1 MASRSSTLPPVPIPN
16 SYRNV
21 SKPYRLQNCSYSNST
36 IANLPTKIEEK
47 QRSPVISENSQSL
60 LQIEISSKSKPKTP
74 TIRSRLSQLC
84 QEGQPE
90 VARRLFDTIPCPT
103 TVLWNTIII
112 GFICNGMHNEALRFY
127 VRMRTCTTIRSDSYT
142 YSSVLKACAESQQL
156 KFGKAVHCQ
165 ILRSHTNPSRIV
177 SNSLLNMYSNCLSPS
192 FEIQEDRN
200 GSGVFKFP
208 QSDVVQKLFDG
219 MRKRSAV
226 AWNTIIAWYVKT
238 GRFVEALKQF
248 RQMIHMGIKL
258 TVVSFIN
265 VFPAVASIR
274 DQKNSGVLY
283 GLLLKMGSEYV
294 SDLFAASSAIFMYS
308 ELGDMVSARQV
319 FDLCTERNI
328 EVWNTMIS
336 GYVQNDHPAEGLNL
350 FIKVLDLDKIIPDN
364 VTFLTALTATSQL
377 QQLDFGRQLH
387 AYVIKNLMASNVV
400 ISNALI
406 SMYSR
411 CDLVEA
417 AFMVFDKM
425 PERDLVSW
433 NTMVSAFVQ
442 NGLDDEGLMLVYE
455 MQKQGFV
462 IDSITATA
470 LLSAA
475 SNLRN
480 QKIGK
485 ETHAYLFRHWIQFE
499 GMDSYLIDMYTKA
512 GLIDAAEKLFEK
524 NCVRDRDQV
533 TWNAMISGYSQNG
546 QIEQALIVF
555 RQMLQQQQLPN
566 AVTLASILPAC
577 SPVGGIGFGK
587 QLHGFAFRHTLDQ
600 NVFVGTSLIDMYSK
614 CGEISYAERVFTRLP
629 EINSVTYTTMI
640 SGYGQHG
647 LGERALSLFQSMP
660 LSGMKPDAVAFVAVL
675 SACSYSG
682 LVDEGLQIFESMEDE
697 YMIARKPEHY
707 CCVVDMLG
715 RAGRVMEAYELVN
728 ELGDEANVV
737 GLWGSLLGA
746 CRIHK
751 KYELGKV
758 VSERLLEMEKGNG
771 MAGYHVLLS
780 NIYAEE
786 RKWDNVESVR
796 KEMRERGLRKE
807 AGCSWIE
814 ISGVVNCF
822 TSRDQKHPQCDL
834 IYAKLEE
841 LSMEIKVAG
850 YRPCLSS
857 EYEE

>member
-1 MASRSSTLPPVPIPN
+1 MVSRSSILPPLPIPN
-16 SYRNV
+16 SYLNP
-21 SKPYRLQNCSYSNST
+21 SNPYRLKNCSYSNYPIS
-36 IANLPTKIEEK
+36 NLPTKVQE
-47 QRSPVISENSQSL
+47 QQQSPIVSENSQSL
-60 LQIEISSKSKPKTP
+60 LQLEISSKFKPKTP

-90 VARRLFDTIPCPT
+90 VARRLFDTIPRPT

-112 GFICNGMHNEALRFY
+112 GLICNGMPDEALRFY
-127 VRMRTCTTIRSDSYT
+127 VRMRNCLITQSDSYT
-142 YSSVLKACAESQQL
+142 YSSVLKACSETRQL
-156 KFGKAVHCQ
+156 KTGKVVHCH
-165 ILRSHTNPSRIV
+165 ILRSHANPSRIV
-177 SNSLLNMYSNCLSPS
+177 SNSLLNMYSNCLSQS
-192 FEIQEDRN
+192 FEIQEDGN

-219 MRKRSAV
+219 MRKKNAV

-238 GRFVEALKQF
+238 GRFAEALKQF
-248 RQMIHMGIKL
+248 RRMIHMGIKP

-274 DQKNSGVLY
+274 DQKNSSVLY

-308 ELGDMVSARQV
+308 ELGDMDSARQI
-319 FDLCTERNI
+319 FDLSTERNI
-328 EVWNTMIS
+328 EVWNTIIS
-336 GYVQNDHPAEGLNL
+336 GYVQNDRPGESLNI
-350 FIKVLDLDKIIPDN
+350 FIKVLELDQIIPDN
-364 VTFLTALTATSQL
+364 VTFLTALTAVSQL
-377 QQLDFGRQLH
+377 QQLDFGQQLH
-387 AYVIKNLMASNVV
+387 AYVIKNLMASYVV

-406 SMYSR
+406 AMYSR
-411 CDLVEA
+411 CDLIDA
-417 AFMVFDKM
+417 AFKVFNKM

-455 MQKQGFV
+455 MQKQGFM

-485 ETHAYLFRHWIQFE
+485 VTHAYLFRHWIQFE
-499 GMDSYLIDMYTKA
+499 GMDSYLIDMYTKT
-512 GLIDAAEKLFEK
+512 GLIDAAKNIFEK
-524 NCVRDRDQV
+524 NCIHDRDQV

-546 QIEQALIVF
+546 QTEQAFIVF
-555 RQMLQQQQLPN
+555 RQMLQQQELPN
-566 AVTLASILPAC
+566 AVTLASVLPAC
-577 SPVGGIGFGK
+577 SPVGGIGVGK
-587 QLHGFAFRHTLDQ
+587 QLHAFAFHHSLDQ
-600 NVFVGTSLIDMYSK
+600 NVFVGTALIDMYSK
-614 CGEISYAERVFTRLP
+614 CGAITCAERVFTRLP

-647 LGERALSLFQSMP
+647 LGERAVSLFQSMP
-660 LSGMKPDAVAFVAVL
+660 LSGMKPDAITFVAVL

-682 LVDEGLQIFESMEDE
+682 LVDEGLQIFESMENE

-707 CCVVDMLG
+707 CCIVDMLG

-728 ELGDEANVV
+728 ELGDEGNVV
-737 GLWGSLLGA
+737 GLWGSLLGS

-751 KYELGKV
+751 KFELGRL

-786 RKWDNVESVR
+786 RKWDNVERVR
-796 KEMRERGLRKE
+796 KEMREKGLRKE
-807 AGCSWIE
+807 LGCSWIE
-814 ISGVVNCF
+814 ICGVVNCF
-822 TSRDQKHPQCDL
+822 TSRDQKHPQCDA

-841 LSMEIKVAG
+841 LAMEMKVAG
-850 YRPCLSS
+850 YRPCPSC